1 VLLPQRRVTTAEP
14 TFSEQPPSACRI
26 GRPTRTLGR
35 LLGVSVFFA
44 VLSTIAI
51 GLGEFFAGGVA
62 KRTRATEVTSTMFVS
77 GVVMMALITAVWP
90 GDPDRSDLAFG
101 ALAGVANGV
110 GILLLYFAYS
120 RGSVRSAAPAAA
132 VVMSA
137 VPIVWD
143 VIVSGATPSVLSS
156 FGIALGV
163 VAIAV
168 SSYEPDD
175 SGAGRAGLATAIAG
189 GAVFGALLILLSY
202 IDSDA
207 GGSALLVQRVVALVV
222 AVSVTR
228 ATGPRIFPRERHDLA
243 TSALVGVFATAAIL
257 LFVLALRGGSLS
269 VVSVVSSQYA
279 AVAVLLGVVFRGQR
293 MWWWQGLGLVG
304 ASLAVALI
312 AVG

>member
-1 VLLPQRRVTTAEP
+1 
-14 TFSEQPPSACRI
+14 
-26 GRPTRTLGR
+26 
-35 LLGVSVFFA
+35 VSVFFA
-44 VLSTIAI
+44 VLSTISI
-51 GLGEFFAGGVA
+51 GLGEFFAGGVT
-62 KRTRATEVTSTMFVS
+62 KRTPANQVTSTMFVT

-90 GDPDRSDLAFG
+90 GDPDRSDLIFG

-137 VPIVWD
+137 VPVVWD
-143 VIVSGATPSVLSS
+143 VIVSGVTPSVLSS
-156 FGIALGV
+156 FGIGLGV
-163 VAIAV
+163 AAIAV
-168 SSYEPDD
+168 SSYEPGD
-175 SGAGRAGLATAIAG
+175 SITARAGLATAIAG

-207 GGSALLVQRVVALVV
+207 GGSALMVQRVVALVV
-222 AVSVTR
+222 AVAVTR
-228 ATGPRIFPRERHDLA
+228 ATGPRVFPRDRNDLA
-243 TSALVGVFATAAIL
+243 TSVLIGVFATAAIL